1 MYKLKI
7 INIFV
12 ILIFFSTASNSEI
25 LSTFSNLESED
36 KISDIE
42 FVNFI
47 RETIIIQ
54 PDFLQATAR
63 KGELI
68 ENKKYAQR
76 LRFPT
81 IEAQLYNDRT
91 ISRDIQTNAL
101 RKTRDDTFD
110 GVISID
116 QKLYSGNEVNSK
128 INIAKN
134 KMYVSNV
141 ERSEIASKLVI
152 QAVDIYLN
160 AASAV
165 LLSDYSSKILDNLK
179 RYKETAKAR
188 FNAGAIENTEFA
200 LINIRLSEIEVK
212 VALLDATKIQNLSL
226 FRSFYKDE
234 YNSKGLP
241 DFKLSNFEESRVEN
255 LSESYVQVKSKIG
268 VKISEHNLELTKSQ
282 YRPHLGFNARYT
294 QYDLD
299 DEAKDTDIRGG
310 FYVKFPIFSFGRGS
324 ADVNAGKA
332 RVRQAKINNDV
343 KLRETK
349 NTAANVFGAYFG
361 AMQARNRILEAYKNV
376 KLQRETFEIRMAG
389 SSFST
394 AALLDASQKEIAF
407 YEQLIENEKRL
418 FLSNLQI
425 KHIKR
430 ELLSRFNLSL

>member
-54 PDFLQATAR
+54 PDFLQATAK

-141 ERSEIASKLVI
+141 ERSEIGSKLVI

-188 FNAGAIENTEFA
+188 FNAGAIDNTEFA

-255 LSESYVQVKSKIG
+255 LSESYEQVKSKIG

>member
-7 INIFV
+7 TTIFLV
-12 ILIFFSTASNSEI
+12 FIFFPIISNSET
-25 LSTFSNLESED
+25 LSTFSNIQKED
-36 KISDIE
+36 KVSDDE

-47 RETIIIQ
+47 RDTIIIQ
-54 PDFLQATAR
+54 PDFLQATAK

-81 IEAQLYNDRT
+81 IDAQLYNDRT
-91 ISRDIQTNAL
+91 ISRDIETNAL

-134 KMYVSNV
+134 EMHVSNV
-141 ERSEIASKLVI
+141 ERSEVASKLVI

-165 LLSDYSSKILDNLK
+165 LLSEYSSKILDNLK

-212 VALLDATKIQNLSL
+212 IALLDANKIQNLSL

-234 YNSKGLP
+234 YNNRGLP
-241 DFKLSNFEESRVEN
+241 DFKLSNLEDAEIEN
-255 LSESYVQVKSKIG
+255 FSESYEQVKSKIG

-294 QYDLD
+294 QYDID

-310 FYVKFPIFSFGRGS
+310 FYVKFPLFSFGRGS
-324 ADVNAGKA
+324 AEVNASKA

-349 NTAANVFGAYFG
+349 NTTANVFGSYFG
-361 AMQARNRILEAYKNV
+361 AMQARDRILEAYKNV

-394 AALLDASQKEIAF
+394 AALLDAAQKEIAF

-418 FLSNLQI
+418 FLADLQVR
-425 KHIKR
+425 HLNR